1 MADMP
6 FEEILTSVS
15 KLDRAE
21 LEQLLTVVQ
30 DRLSEP
36 DDSEPLTEAEIKT
49 LMTPDP
55 LPPKEVIALGLT
67 GTWAHLGINDGAEWV
82 NEQKRKQWERNKW

>member
-1 MADMP
+1 MADIP

-36 DDSEPLTEAEIKT
+36 DDSEPLTEEEIKA

-67 GTWAHLGINDGAEWV
+67 GTWADMGITDSVEWIQ
-82 NEQKRKQWERNKW
+82 EQRRKRWERND